1 MIRRGP
7 KATRTLAALALAL
20 LLALAAGLAPLL
32 APEDAGADGGRTVR
46 LADLPPEAAATLALI
61 RRGGPF
67 PHARDGTVFFNREKR
82 LPEAPRGSYRE
93 YTVPTPGLNHR
104 GARRIVAHRAG
115 TYYYTDDH
123 YRSFSRIE
131 P

>member
-1 MIRRGP
+1 MIGGP
-7 KATRTLAALALAL
+7 KAPRTLAAIALAL
-20 LLALAAGLAPLL
+20 LLALAAGLAPTL
-32 APEDAGADGGRTVR
+32 APGDAGADGARTVR
-46 LADLPPEAAATLALI
+46 LADLPPEAAATLELI

-67 PHARDGTVFFNREKR
+67 PHARDGTVFFNREKL

-115 TYYYTDDH
+115 TTYYTEDH
-123 YRSFSRIE
+123 YRSFRRIE

>member
-1 MIRRGP
+1 MIGP
-7 KATRTLAALALAL
+7 GSKASRALAAIALAL
-20 LLALAAGLAPLL
+20 LLALAAGLAPTL
-32 APEDAGADGGRTVR
+32 APGDAGADGGPTVR

-67 PHARDGTVFFNREKR
+67 PHARDGTVFFNREKL

-115 TYYYTDDH
+115 TYYYTEDH